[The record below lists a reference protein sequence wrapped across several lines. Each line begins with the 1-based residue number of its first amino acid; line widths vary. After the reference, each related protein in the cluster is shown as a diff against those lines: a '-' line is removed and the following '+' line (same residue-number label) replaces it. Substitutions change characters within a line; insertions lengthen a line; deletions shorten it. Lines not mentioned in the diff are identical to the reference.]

1 MSYFEAGAAA
11 ALADPALRAFCDP
24 RLSSWAAALSPL
36 LAAAAAAGASPGA
49 PACPLPGPPAAAS
62 GLDRFHCALHYA
74 CARVAARDGPLRG
87 GLRVRVASP
96 HPRDVAALH
105 GCVAELAAFEGAPEE
120 VSTSAGTFLADGFGP
135 QQAFCALLVEAPPS
149 PEPPSPAEPAGASLE
164 AAAMALAHPSYS
176 TWRGRTVYLEDLFV
190 RPAWRRHGVA
200 QRLFAILALA
210 AVESGHQRLQW
221 SCLDWNAPAIAL
233 YEGRLRAARLG
244 EWTLF
249 RLEAPQLAAA
259 ARGGEA
265 GAEALGGGAGGAG
278 VA

>member
-1 MSYFEAGAAA
+1 MSYIEAGAAA
-11 ALADPALRAFCDP
+11 ALADPTLRAFCDP
-24 RLSSWAAALSPL
+24 RLAAWAAALSPQV
-36 LAAAAAAGASPGA
+36 AAAAAAGAAPGA
-49 PACPLPGPPAAAS
+49 PPCPLPGPSAAA

-149 PEPPSPAEPAGASLE
+149 PAEPAASLE
-164 AAAMALAHPSYS
+164 PAAMALAHPSYS

-221 SCLDWNAPAIAL
+221 ACLDWNAPAIAL
-233 YEGRLRAARLG
+233 YEGRLHAARLG

-249 RLEAPQLAAA
+249 RFEAPRLAAA

-265 GAEALGGGAGGAG
+265 DAEALAAAAAGGGGAGGAG